1 MLLGLQR
8 NRNEVVNRFL
18 GQET

>member
-1 MLLGLQR
+1 MLLGLQG

-18 GQET
+18 GRET